1 MPDVKAIR
9 TWTVGATTGLVVGA
23 LIGGILAA
31 ATASSPASTTSS
43 PTPCPPTAKIATP
56 TAEAVTAAAPAP
68 KVAPAQPT
76 RWTERPT
83 QYASG
88 DHLWFSWRS
97 SMVRWLGGQP
107 VPTVKEQHAS
117 AREGWWGEPVTT
129 PPSSLAYVASDR

>member
-1 MPDVKAIR
+1 MADGKAIR
-9 TWTVGATTGLVVGA
+9 TWMVGATTGLVVGA

-31 ATASSPASTTSS
+31 ATASTTSLS
-43 PTPCPPTAKIATP
+43 TPCGPTT
-56 TAEAVTAAAPAP
+56 EAVTAAPPAHTQAPAP
-68 KVAPAQPT
+68 KGTPGRPT

-107 VPTVKEQHAS
+107 VPTPKDQTAS
-117 AREGWWGEPVTT
+117 ARQGWWGEPVNT
-129 PPSSLAYVASDR
+129 PPNALAYVASDR

>member
-1 MPDVKAIR
+1 MADVKAIR

-23 LIGGILAA
+23 LMGGILAV
-31 ATASSPASTTSS
+31 ATASSPTPCGPTVEAVPAVHPTTTAA
-43 PTPCPPTAKIATP
+43 PTPKMSSSR
-56 TAEAVTAAAPAP
+56 
-68 KVAPAQPT
+68 PT

-107 VPTVKEQHAS
+107 VPTMKEAS
-117 AREGWWGEPVTT
+117 AANREGWWGEPVST
-129 PPSSLAYVASDR
+129 PPSALAYVPSDR

>member
-1 MPDVKAIR
+1 MPDLKTIR

-31 ATASSPASTTSS
+31 ATASSP
-43 PTPCPPTAKIATP
+43 TPCAPTAATVTPTAK
-56 TAEAVTAAAPAP
+56 AVAAAPPAP
-68 KVAPAQPT
+68 KVAPARPT

-88 DHLWFSWRS
+88 EHLWFSWRS
-97 SMVRWLGGQP
+97 SMVRGLGGQP
-107 VPTVKEQHAS
+107 VPTLKEQHAS
-117 AREGWWGEPVTT
+117 AREGWWGETVNT

>member
-1 MPDVKAIR
+1 MPDGKAIR

-23 LIGGILAA
+23 LIGGLLAA
-31 ATASSPASTTSS
+31 ATASSPATTVSA
-43 PTPCPPTAKIATP
+43 PCPPTAAP
-56 TAEAVTAAAPAP
+56 LASTAVAAP
-68 KVAPAQPT
+68 KVTSSRPT

-107 VPTVKEQHAS
+107 LPTSKEVHTA
-117 AREGWWGEPVTT
+117 AREGWWGEPVNA
-129 PPSSLAYVASDR
+129 PPSATAYVVSDR